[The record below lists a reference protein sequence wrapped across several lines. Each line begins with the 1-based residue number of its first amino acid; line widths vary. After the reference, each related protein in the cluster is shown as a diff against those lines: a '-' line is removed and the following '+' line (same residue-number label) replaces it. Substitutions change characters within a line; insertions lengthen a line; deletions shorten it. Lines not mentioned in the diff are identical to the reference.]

1 MFLISHRG
9 NIEGPNKEKENNPD
23 YILRALE
30 KNFHVEID
38 IWVKQNQIFL
48 GHDDPTYKVTLNFI
62 KNNSIW
68 CHAKNFEA
76 LLYLRENNCH
86 FFWHQN
92 DKYTITS
99 KGYIWAYP
107 GETISKDAICVLPES
122 FNWKVEP
129 CAGICSDYIIDYK

>member
-76 LLYLRENNCH
+76 LLYIRENNCH

>member
-107 GETISKDAICVLPES
+107 GETISKDAICVLPET

>member
-62 KNNSIW
+62 KNKSIW

>member
-76 LLYLRENNCH
+76 LLYLKENNCH

-107 GETISKDAICVLPES
+107 GETISKDAICVLPET

>member
-129 CAGICSDYIIDYK
+129 CAGICSDYIERYK